1 MNVILMVRIKTY
13 ISWCEILQ
21 TYWLIKIF
29 KVTRKKN
36 LNFRTPIFYH
46 IFCAVNAVSL
56 LLLKGSQIIPSLFKS
71 TCMTYL
77 YIFFRFKISS
87 SILPVTDGF
96 VLWIN
101 GMLQNENNI
110 ALSLIWCFKKQLTP
124 RYIYFQNNDHFI
136 VVSLWVLYN
145 ENLAF

>member
-1 MNVILMVRIKTY
+1 MVRIKTY

-21 TYWLIKIF
+21 TYWLIKFF
-29 KVTRKKN
+29 KWHVRY
-36 LNFRTPIFYH
+36 LNFRMPIFYH
-46 IFCAVNAVSL
+46 TFCVVNAVNL
-56 LLLKGSQIIPSLFKS
+56 LLLKGSRIIPLLFKS

-77 YIFFRFKISS
+77 YIFST
-87 SILPVTDGF
+87 SILPVTDGS

-101 GMLQNENNI
+101 GVLQNENNI
-110 ALSLIWCFKKQLTP
+110 AFSLILCFRKQLTP
-124 RYIYFQNNDHFI
+124 RYIYFQKNKHFI